1 MVPILEPSIDEQA
14 RLEAWRESG
23 LLDTTPDLSFDRLAH
38 LACRILKAPIALV
51 SLFKGDKQFFKSYIG
66 LPEHLHSLREIPLS
80 DSICQH
86 LIASVAP
93 LAIADIRKH
102 PEFCDKRA
110 AASLGVVA
118 YLGIP
123 LVTPLR
129 EVVGSFCVID
139 TVSREW
145 TEEEIQILDDLAA
158 SVMTEIRLRQE
169 THQVIRAKQEL
180 LLLSTIVESS
190 EDAIISIN
198 LDGATTSWNQG
209 AEKIFGSSTDDA
221 IGKHFG
227 TLLRPDCAALA
238 AELLEQV
245 KNGTPVDPLEIF
257 ALRKDGGEVTLL
269 LSVSPVKNQAGSVA
283 GASIIAHDVTALKQ
297 AERERIARATA
308 EAERAESEAAR
319 ELVTNILESVSD
331 AFVALDNNWRYVY
344 VNKKAAEI
352 FNRHDLVGKHIWT
365 EFPEAIDQPFYK
377 AYQQAVREQT
387 PLEIEEYYEPY
398 GRWFEN
404 RIYPSKDGLS
414 IFFQDVTERKLAREK
429 IRETEERYRHIV
441 DTANEGI
448 WTIDAGQRTTYVNQ
462 RMADMLGYR
471 AEEILGRDFRD
482 FVEPE
487 SWEDTKRNVDQ
498 RRAGVAEQYDF
509 RLCRKDGSDL
519 WVLVS
524 SSPIKDRN
532 GNYMGSLAM
541 VSDIT
546 QRKLAEVKLRESG
559 EQLRALTARLES
571 VRENER
577 THIAREIHDVLGQY
591 LTSFKIDLS
600 WLSRRLS
607 QLDNKS
613 LHSLL
618 SGRVKGMVDLV
629 DETIVTIQ
637 NISSELRP
645 GVLDSLGLGA
655 AIEWQANEFQKRTE
669 ILCRCQLPDDA
680 IDLTPDRST
689 ALFRIFQEILTNV
702 ARHSGATEVEV
713 ILSCDSEGVLL
724 TVRDNGR
731 GVTESELTDFGSLGL
746 LGMRERAAL
755 LGGEV
760 SISGKPGEGTE
771 VVARI
776 PFKPVTTARSAGQI

>member
-1 MVPILEPSIDEQA
+1 
-14 RLEAWRESG
+14 
-23 LLDTTPDLSFDRLAH
+23 
-38 LACRILKAPIALV
+38 
-51 SLFKGDKQFFKSYIG
+51 
-66 LPEHLHSLREIPLS
+66 
-80 DSICQH
+80 
-86 LIASVAP
+86 
-93 LAIADIRKH
+93 
-102 PEFCDKRA
+102 
-110 AASLGVVA
+110 
-118 YLGIP
+118 
-123 LVTPLR
+123 
-129 EVVGSFCVID
+129 
-139 TVSREW
+139 
-145 TEEEIQILDDLAA
+145 
-158 SVMTEIRLRQE
+158 
-169 THQVIRAKQEL
+169 
-180 LLLSTIVESS
+180 
-190 EDAIISIN
+190 
-198 LDGATTSWNQG
+198 
-209 AEKIFGSSTDDA
+209 
-221 IGKHFG
+221 
-227 TLLRPDCAALA
+227 
-238 AELLEQV
+238 
-245 KNGTPVDPLEIF
+245 
-257 ALRKDGGEVTLL
+257 
-269 LSVSPVKNQAGSVA
+269 
-283 GASIIAHDVTALKQ
+283 LKQ
-297 AERERIARATA
+297 AERERIALAKA
-308 EAERAESEAAR
+308 EAERSESELAK
-319 ELVTNILESVSD
+319 ELVINILESVSD
-331 AFVALDNNWRYVY
+331 AFVALDKNWRYVY
-344 VNKKAAEI
+344 VNRKAAEI

-365 EFPEAIDQPFYK
+365 EFPEAVDQPFYK
-377 AYQQAVREQT
+377 AYQQAVREQI

-414 IFFQDVTERKLAREK
+414 IFFQDVTERKLALEK

-448 WTIDAGQRTTYVNQ
+448 WTIDAAWSTTYVNQ

-482 FVEPE
+482 FVERE
-487 SWEDTKRNVDQ
+487 SWDDTERNLDR

-509 RLCRKDGSDL
+509 RLRRKDGSDL

-541 VSDIT
+541 ISDIT

-559 EQLRALTARLES
+559 EQLRALTARLEG

-591 LTSFKIDLS
+591 LTSLKIDLS

-669 ILCRCQLPDDA
+669 ILCRCQLPDEA

-746 LGMRERAAL
+746 LGMRERASL

-776 PFKPVTTARSAGQI
+776 PFKPLTTARSAGQI